1 MSQDSGTTG
10 QGAGF
15 EALEEK
21 VRRAVAL
28 IERLRAERASLVEA
42 RAELEARLVRQAA
55 SNDRAAGA
63 DPAFN
68 GNDEAVQELGERVA
82 ELEREKALWIRDKRD
97 LTRRV
102 EEIVVKLEFLEAE
115 SVQPG

>member
-1 MSQDSGTTG
+1 MSQDSETTG

-15 EALEEK
+15 DALEEK
-21 VRRAVAL
+21 VLKAVAL
-28 IERLRAERASLVEA
+28 IERLKAERASLIVA
-42 RAELEARLVRQAA
+42 RAELEARLARQSA

-63 DPAFN
+63 GSDFD
-68 GNDEAVQELGERVA
+68 GNDETVHELRDRVA

>member
-1 MSQDSGTTG
+1 MSQDSGTTD

-15 EALEEK
+15 DALEEK
-21 VRRAVAL
+21 VLKAVAL
-28 IERLRAERASLVEA
+28 IERLKEERASLIEA
-42 RAELEARLVRQAA
+42 RAELEARLAKQAA
-55 SNDRAAGA
+55 PIDRAAGA
-63 DPAFN
+63 DPAFD

-82 ELEREKALWIRDKRD
+82 ELEREKAVWIRDKRD